1 MSYVSGAP
9 AAARAGA
16 AAPRRRRPTLVGSA
30 ALGDALLLAPLVVF
44 LTAMV
49 LVPLVMA
56 ALASVGL
63 TDVVPGLPGYF
74 TLDGYREFFDPAK
87 PSLHAL
93 WFTIKVTAI
102 TTVLSTAIGGALA
115 IFMHCRRIAVTG
127 AVAFLVKIPLFAPHL
142 VTAFIFWV
150 LLYPKGYLGI
160 IAQKL
165 LVDYLGLMEKAPAL
179 VNDPYGIAIIL
190 CGTWMRFPYAF
201 LILYGLLQMLDPS
214 YEEAARTLGAR
225 TRDVVRRVYLPLTRF
240 GVLSAVLLNFLALF
254 IAFSIPYVLGAS
266 WPQFLSVFIYV
277 NAKDQGNWLSGYSTA
292 MVYIAFA
299 LVISFFY
306 TRLQSRTKNDA

>member
-1 MSYVSGAP
+1 MSLVSGAAGRPRSGAAVPRRLP
-9 AAARAGA
+9 AA
-16 AAPRRRRPTLVGSA
+16 LGSA
-30 ALGDALLLAPLVVF
+30 ALGDALLLAPLVLF
-44 LTAMV
+44 LTVMV
-49 LVPLVMA
+49 LVPLVLA

-63 TDVVPGLPGYF
+63 TSIVPGLPGYF
-74 TLDGYREFFDPAK
+74 TLEGYRDFFDPSK

-93 WFTIKVTAI
+93 WFTIKVTTI
-102 TTVLSTAIGGALA
+102 TTVLSTVIGGALA
-115 IFMHCRRIAVTG
+115 LFMHCRRIQVSG
-127 AVAFLVKIPLFAPHL
+127 PVAFLVKIPLFAPHL

-165 LVDYLGLMEKAPAL
+165 LVDYLALAEQAPAL

-225 TRDVVRRVYLPLTRF
+225 TRDIVGRVYLPLTGF
-240 GVLSAVLLNFLALF
+240 GILSAVLLNFLALF

-277 NAKDQGNWLSGYSTA
+277 NAKDQGNWLAGYSTA

-299 LVISFFY
+299 LAISFLY
-306 TRLQSRTKNDA
+306 SRLQARSKSHA